1 MKATTEMVLTG
12 NLKTLNLSHIWRQ
25 LESQLRQAREQSL
38 DYGDFLLSLTE
49 IELEGRAENRLKR
62 RLREAKFPL
71 LKTLETFD
79 YHAAPGLDRRLLHQL
94 ASGEYISRQRNVIF
108 LGKSGTGK
116 THLAT
121 GLGVEACRQGIT
133 TRFVTGCGLANELI
147 EARQG
152 HTLSRLIQ
160 RYARY
165 GLLVLDELGYVP
177 FSKEGAELLF
187 QVLAERHERRSVIIT
202 SNLGFADWVQ
212 IFGEPTLT
220 AALLDR
226 LTHKAHIVTCD
237 WESYRLK
244 ESLEDKATGSGKRTK
259 VTQKADRISECRGS
273 APAPPEF
280 IALEDTDSG
289 GDSLADLKGALAC
302 RTELLMAA

>member
-1 MKATTEMVLTG
+1 MKATTEMVLTD
-12 NLKTLNLSHIWRQ
+12 NLKALNLSHMLRH
-25 LESQLRQAREQSL
+25 LDPQLRQAREQGS
-38 DYGDFLLSLTE
+38 DYGEFLLGLTE
-49 IELEGRAENRLKR
+49 IELQLRGENRLKR

-79 YHAAPGLDRRLLHQL
+79 QQAALGLDKRLLHKL
-94 ASGEYISRQRNVIF
+94 TSGEYISQHRNVIF

-121 GLGVEACRQGIT
+121 ALGVEACRQGIN
-133 TRFVTGCGLANELI
+133 TRFVTGCGLANELL

-152 HTLSRLIQ
+152 HTLSRMIQ

-165 GLLVLDELGYVP
+165 GLLILDELGYVP

-187 QVLAERHERRSVIIT
+187 QVLAERHERGSVVIT
-202 SNLGFADWVQ
+202 SNLGFADWTQV
-212 IFGEPTLT
+212 FGEPTLT

-237 WESYRLK
+237 WESFRLQ
-244 ESLEDKATGSGKRTK
+244 ET
-259 VTQKADRISECRGS
+259 
-273 APAPPEF
+273 
-280 IALEDTDSG
+280 
-289 GDSLADLKGALAC
+289 LKGKGEAVKEKSVVSLG
-302 RTELLMAA
+302 R